1 MKMQTAAL
9 AGALILASASMGT
22 GAWGQGATDYSTV
35 QIKTTPLGHN
45 TYELEGTGGNIT
57 VAVGT
62 DAVIM
67 VDSEFAPLHDKIKA
81 AIDKVSGGK
90 PIKYL
95 VNTHFHGDHVGGDAP
110 FAKDGTIVV
119 AHVNLAKRLAD
130 GSTNGLSGAKTP
142 PATGG
147 AIPSMTY
154 STPTIEL
161 KIDGRTAVVGHLPN
175 AHTDGDSYVQF
186 ADANV
191 IATTDIVSRG
201 TRYPTIDYLNGGSI
215 NGIIAAVET
224 YLTMGNADTKYV
236 PGHGPLTSHDEL
248 QAYHDMMVGVRDA
261 VAAEIKAG
269 KTEEQAVDDQPL
281 AKIGARLMTTQ
292 SLDDAMV
299 KMAYRSLK
307 GLPANPP

>member
-1 MKMQTAAL
+1 MKLQTVLL
-9 AGALILASASMGT
+9 AGALTLISASMGT
-22 GAWGQGATDYSTV
+22 GAWAQGATDYSAV

-45 TYELEGTGGNIT
+45 TYELEGQGGNIT
-57 VAVGT
+57 VAVGS

-110 FAKDGTIVV
+110 FSADGTIVV
-119 AHVNLAKRLAD
+119 AQENLAKRLAH

-147 AIPSMTY
+147 AVPSMTY

-161 KIDGRTAVVGHLPN
+161 KIDGRTAIVGHLPN

-224 YLTMGNADTKYV
+224 YLKMGNAQTKYI
-236 PGHGPLTSHDEL
+236 PGHGPITSHDEL
-248 QAYHDMMVGVRDA
+248 QTYHDMMVGVRDA

-269 KTEEQAVDDQPL
+269 KTEEQAVDDKPL
-281 AKIGARLMTTQ
+281 ARIGATLMTTQ